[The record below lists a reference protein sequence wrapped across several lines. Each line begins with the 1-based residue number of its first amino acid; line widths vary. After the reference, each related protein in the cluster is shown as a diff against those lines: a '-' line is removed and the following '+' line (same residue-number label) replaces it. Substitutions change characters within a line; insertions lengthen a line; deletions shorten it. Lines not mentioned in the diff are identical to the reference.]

1 MKRNTSLSVTEFH
14 QLVASMLEQADAELR
29 AAKARMEALRSTTM
43 PPG

>member
-1 MKRNTSLSVTEFH
+1 MKRNTSLSVSEFH

-29 AAKARMEALRSTTM
+29 AARERMEALRSATM